1 MGSRS
6 DACRSDAEG
15 YPHLMASTATGA
27 ASPELGEPGSRKETV
42 APARWVTQLVTEER
56 TGAPE
61 SYEQTYI

>member
-42 APARWVTQLVTEER
+42 APARWVTGKDRGTRQL
-56 TGAPE
+56 
-61 SYEQTYI
+61 

>member
-27 ASPELGEPGSRKETV
+27 ASRGARLSQRNSGTRARALGDGRKDRS
-42 APARWVTQLVTEER
+42 ARQL
-56 TGAPE
+56 
-61 SYEQTYI
+61 

>member
-42 APARWVTQLVTEER
+42 APARWVTQLGDGRKDRGTR
-56 TGAPE
+56 
-61 SYEQTYI
+61 QL